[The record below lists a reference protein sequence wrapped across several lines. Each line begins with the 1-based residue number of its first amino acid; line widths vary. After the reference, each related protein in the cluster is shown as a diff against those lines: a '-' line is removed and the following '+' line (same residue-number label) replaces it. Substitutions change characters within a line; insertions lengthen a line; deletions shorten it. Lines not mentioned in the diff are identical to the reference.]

1 MSFRDQILILGFILL
16 LVILFSLGT
25 SGVVVPYSPNNLF
38 SKEYPY
44 EGFDGPSSPEP
55 SKKPDNINGG
65 MPKSVVDAMMASMPP
80 KVPEKESMGTATP
93 VKTEGFSGLQSSAY
107 GKEAPLDIFSQQTS
121 GQNCAASPYSN
132 SLGYLCLDKN
142 AVGLLNTRGGNATG
156 KDAQIGSP

>member
-1 MSFRDQILILGFILL
+1 MISSTLIFNSFPIEASSEEMLC
-16 LVILFSLGT
+16 SLCFLST
-25 SGVVVPYSPNNLF
+25 ALAAA
-38 SKEYPY
+38 K
-44 EGFDGPSSPEP
+44 DKSS
-55 SKKPDNINGG
+55 
-65 MPKSVVDAMMASMPP
+65 PP

-107 GKEAPLDIFSQQTS
+107 GKEAPLDIFSKQTS